1 MGHGIYPG
9 AWVEPGLAME
19 HGIGHGESSLGSV
32 LVHGDRNLGS
42 ALEPCSEWA
51 MKQKTYEAF

>member
-1 MGHGIYPG
+1 MGHGICPG

-19 HGIGHGESSLGSV
+19 HGIGHGASSLGSV
-32 LVHGDRNLGS
+32 LVHGDRNLGF

-51 MKQKTYEAF
+51 MKQKAY